1 MTTPQWEAPTRALLA
16 REGLEPEKVLR
27 AMRRVDRAKFVPE
40 DERDR
45 AGWDCAL
52 PIGYGQTISQPSLV
66 AAMIARL
73 ELEDSSRVLEIGT
86 GCGYQAALLAELT
99 PHTYTVEYFP
109 ELAADARANWRAA
122 GVEGIHLRVGDGRE
136 GWPEEAPFDA
146 ILLAAAF
153 RELPPALPEQLR
165 GAGSRILG
173 PREVGPEEQ
182 ELTVW
187 TVRGDGGLDREAWF
201 PVRFVPLLS

>member
-1 MTTPQWEAPTRALLA
+1 MATPEWEAPTRALLA
-16 REGLEPEKVLR
+16 REGLDPERVLR
-27 AMRRVDRAKFVPE
+27 AMHRVDRAKFVPE

-52 PIGYGQTISQPSLV
+52 PIGCGQTISQPSLV

-73 ELEDSSRVLEIGT
+73 EL
-86 GCGYQAALLAELT
+86 ALLAELT

-109 ELAADARANWRAA
+109 ELAEDARAHWRAA
-122 GVEGIHLRVGDGRE
+122 GVGDLHLRVGDGRQ

-153 RELPPALPEQLR
+153 RELPPALPGQLR
-165 GAGSRILG
+165 GPGSRILG
-173 PREVGPEEQ
+173 PLEVGPEEQ

-187 TVRGDGGLDREAWF
+187 TVRADGGLAREAWF